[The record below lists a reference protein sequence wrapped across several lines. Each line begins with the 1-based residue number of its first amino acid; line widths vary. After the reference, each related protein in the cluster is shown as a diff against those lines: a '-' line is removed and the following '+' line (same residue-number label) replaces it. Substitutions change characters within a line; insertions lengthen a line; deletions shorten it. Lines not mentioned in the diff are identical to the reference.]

1 MSNTLE
7 KNAEIKVVG
16 KSWVIQLPENFTAEN
31 NLAKGTQILLTFK
44 NETVQAEILP
54 PLSEKLENVANKIL
68 KKRSKMLRKSR
79 VDSPS
84 RDALFRTYQK
94 SSVGRRK

>member
-68 KKRSKMLRKSR
+68 KKRSKMFEELKRIG
-79 VDSPS
+79 D
-84 RDALFRTYQK
+84 
-94 SSVGRRK
+94 